1 MKIGHNRPSPR
12 ARKDGDGITSAAPG
26 SRRSLPGQQD
36 DEIQKRSVLLVA
48 IVSSFMTPF
57 MGSATNVALPAI
69 QADFHMNAIL
79 LAWIPTSYLL
89 SSAVFLIPF
98 GKMADIY
105 GRRKIFA
112 WGIWLFTLSS
122 VMSGLSPDHYILLLS
137 RIFQGIASAMIFS
150 TGLAMVTSVFPPNE
164 RGKAIGMTVA
174 SVYIGLSAGPVLGG
188 FLTHHFTWRAVFFA
202 AVPLGALTVYL
213 TVMKLK
219 GEWAEARGES
229 LDVLGSV
236 IYGAAISLLMYGLS
250 ALNSVRGA
258 AALPAGLVL
267 LAVFVWYES
276 RIRYPVFNLEL
287 FLNNRTFAFSSL
299 AALINYGANFAV
311 AFLLTLYLQFIK
323 GLSPQASGM
332 VLIAQ
337 PLVMALF
344 SPMAGRLSDR
354 LEPRILASIGM
365 AISALGLL
373 IMSLLGAQTP
383 IGLIIANLVL
393 MGSGFA
399 LFSSP
404 NMSAIMGSVEKRY
417 YGIASGSVAS
427 MRLLGNMVS
436 MGIATLIF
444 SLFIGPV
451 QIEPGHYEALLKGI
465 KVALLVFSLLCASGI
480 LASLARGRMRGETRE
495 KDGTPA

>member
-1 MKIGHNRPSPR
+1 VKSRPNHFSPLP
-12 ARKDGDGITSAAPG
+12 RKDGGGITTAAPG
-26 SRRSLPGQQD
+26 GRRSLPGAQD
-36 DEIQKRSVLLVA
+36 EEIQKRSVLLVA
-48 IVSSFMTPF
+48 IASSFMTPF

-69 QADFHMNAIL
+69 QADFRMDAII
-79 LAWIPTSYLL
+79 LAWIPTAYLL
-89 SSAVFLIPF
+89 ASAVFLVPF

-105 GRRKIFA
+105 GRRKIFL

-122 VMSGLSPDHYILLLS
+122 VMSGLSPDHHILLLS

-188 FLTHHFTWRAVFFA
+188 FLTHHFTWRAVFFT
-202 AVPLGALTVYL
+202 AVPLGTLTIYL
-213 TVMKLK
+213 TAMKLK
-219 GEWAEARGES
+219 GEWAEAEGES

-236 IYGAAISLLMYGLS
+236 IYGAAITLLMYGLS
-250 ALNSVRGA
+250 ALNSVLGM

-337 PLVMALF
+337 PIVMALF
-344 SPMAGRLSDR
+344 SPLAGRLSDR
-354 LEPRILASIGM
+354 IEPRILASVGM
-365 AISALGLL
+365 GISALGLL
-373 IMSLLGAQTP
+373 IMSLMGAQTSTGMIIP
-383 IGLIIANLVL
+383 NLIL
-393 MGSGFA
+393 MGLGFA

-404 NMSAIMGSVEKRY
+404 NMSAIMGAVEKKY
-417 YGIASGSVAS
+417 YGIASGAVAS

-451 QIEPGHYEALLKGI
+451 QIEPQHYEALLKGI
-465 KVALLVFSLLCASGI
+465 KTALVVFSLLCASGI
-480 LASLARGRMRGETRE
+480 LASLARGRMRSDNRQQR
-495 KDGTPA
+495 